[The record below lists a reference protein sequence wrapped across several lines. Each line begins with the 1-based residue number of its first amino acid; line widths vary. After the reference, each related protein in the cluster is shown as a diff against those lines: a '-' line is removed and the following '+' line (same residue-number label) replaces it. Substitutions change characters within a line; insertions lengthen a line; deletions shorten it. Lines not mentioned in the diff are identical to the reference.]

1 MVVFTMA
8 CRGKYLATLRR
19 GMVQSRWAREF
30 KSIVLKIERINWNLT
45 GGCGKSNVGDYPAT
59 IMVNG
64 INYYSTD
71 NAVPV
76 EVDESVIQY
85 TTSYAEDGVPRKD
98 GEANFNRDLGT
109 PYAVIEEDLVVV
121 LMDNEWIEFK
131 AK

>member
-1 MVVFTMA
+1 MSCIEERTAIAMKKMVSKVLIGIMVVS
-8 CRGKYLATLRR
+8 LAL
-19 GMVQSRWAREF
+19 QCA
-30 KSIVLKIERINWNLT
+30 
-45 GGCGKSNVGDYPAT
+45 GCGKSNVGDYPAT